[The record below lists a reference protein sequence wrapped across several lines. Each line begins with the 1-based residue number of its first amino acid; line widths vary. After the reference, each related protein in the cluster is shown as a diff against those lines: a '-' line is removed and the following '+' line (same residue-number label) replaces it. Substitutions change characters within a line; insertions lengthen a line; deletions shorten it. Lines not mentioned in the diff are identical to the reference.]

1 MSQRR
6 SSPDDQP
13 GSCAADQPRAAAR
26 LLDPRVRRGG
36 RGGLT
41 AHPPPRARV
50 ASGQAAQRAAVPAA
64 VAGPLRTLVRCV
76 GLGTAHFPENL
87 HKCYVINAPKII
99 SFAWKAVQPAL
110 NQRTR
115 DKVSISSGV
124 PASLVETLGGEDKLQ
139 ELFATVARK

>member
-1 MSQRR
+1 MGTCDVYDCAGLSLSQL
-6 SSPDDQP
+6 SP
-13 GSCAADQPRAAAR
+13 
-26 LLDPRVRRGG
+26 
-36 RGGLT
+36 
-41 AHPPPRARV
+41 
-50 ASGQAAQRAAVPAA
+50 
-64 VAGPLRTLVRCV
+64 GPLRTLVRCV

-139 ELFATVARK
+139 ELFATVATTVPTRK